1 MMTLSVIFYIWC
13 HNSKHFAILFQIFEV
28 CTQAQNKAMKKC
40 PIIISSCLMKSKY
53 AKVVSDL
60 YNSLKSLTWQGYWR
74 AILKSCPSAPCASR
88 TFCEHFF
95 DGSIEI
101 LTGRIVKMVKPTLQN
116 GQTHSNNS
124 SATADELFEYVWP
137 YCRVV
142 TQRVK

>member
-95 DGSIEI
+95 WWVYWNSYWQD
-101 LTGRIVKMVKPTLQN
+101 RQN
-116 GQTHSNNS
+116 GQTNPTKWSNILKQFVSNS
-124 SATADELFEYVWP
+124 RRIVWV
-137 YCRVV
+137 CL
-142 TQRVK
+142 TIL